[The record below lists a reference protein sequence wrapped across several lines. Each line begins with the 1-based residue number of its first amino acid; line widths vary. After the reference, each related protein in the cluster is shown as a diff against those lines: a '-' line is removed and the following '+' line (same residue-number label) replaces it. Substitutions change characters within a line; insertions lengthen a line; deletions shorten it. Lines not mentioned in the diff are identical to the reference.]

1 MENQGNLITTESTRQ
16 PTKLYT
22 RRKFIGLGLIG
33 DLGLTGGMSV
43 IDKVLGEQANDKM
56 SHKLVKPNF
65 SPTPKEWSNNEV
77 TIAWLGHA
85 SFLINFFG
93 T

>member
-33 DLGLTGGMSV
+33 ALGLTGGISV
-43 IDKVLGEQANDKM
+43 I
-56 SHKLVKPNF
+56 
-65 SPTPKEWSNNEV
+65 
-77 TIAWLGHA
+77 
-85 SFLINFFG
+85 
-93 T
+93 